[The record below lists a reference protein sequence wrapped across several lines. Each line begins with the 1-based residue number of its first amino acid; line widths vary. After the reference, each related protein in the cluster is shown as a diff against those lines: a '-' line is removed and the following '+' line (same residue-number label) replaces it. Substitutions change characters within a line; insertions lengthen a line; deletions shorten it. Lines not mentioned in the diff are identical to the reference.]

1 MQVRNQVN
9 FIFHQVAKSG
19 NTRQVPQL
27 FTCCW
32 KDSSLLETCHSYSQ
46 KADRIYPCKNY
57 KLKKAHTIHLKV
69 ACFLFIPPK
78 HSKIETEV
86 HYRTYT
92 QISLSHYTHTH
103 TLEVQSPNLILS
115 EKKRCLSCQVLHLM
129 WLYDVENW
137 WIWFWLIRM
146 THPQPFCSHCQLINS
161 RHVIPQHHPIFM
173 K

>member
-1 MQVRNQVN
+1 MKSTQHFPCSRTENVPEVAQIPRHWNKVSISFLFLLLFFLKSLWKVTMQVRNQVN
-9 FIFHQVAKSG
+9 FIFHQVAKLG

-92 QISLSHYTHTH
+92 
-103 TLEVQSPNLILS
+103 
-115 EKKRCLSCQVLHLM
+115 
-129 WLYDVENW
+129 
-137 WIWFWLIRM
+137 
-146 THPQPFCSHCQLINS
+146 
-161 RHVIPQHHPIFM
+161 
-173 K
+173 